1 MRARRAPTG
10 STPQCGSPVPNPQ
23 QSPHSISFGRANG
36 PRTRA
41 AEQQSVLSR
50 PSFAPTHDP
59 SAGRDCKH
67 DQRMRT
73 AAICAGNDGRY
84 FRSTPFCARGAPE
97 TSYATGSGC
106 SDGTGAAPAGAA
118 RRFRPAPDTIVRQ
131 TRRTYSGI
139 ADRNT
144 FPNAQP
150 RIKRDCFRL
159 VGQPRA
165 QSGRAPA
172 KRRDGNTPRCERS
185 ARNEPEARHE
195 SMRSLPQPDNAPHRT
210 PTPPRRFAA
219 DDPKHLRPPI
229 RSSKRRSA
237 AAAERSDV
245 SAGSVP
251 QASPPNSIR

>member
-1 MRARRAPTG
+1 MCARRAPTG
-10 STPQCGSPVPNPQ
+10 STPQCGSPVPHPQ

-50 PSFAPTHDP
+50 PPFAPTHDP

-118 RRFRPAPDTIVRQ
+118 RRFRPAPGYDRPADPPDLSENRRSEYVPERTTPHQKRLPSARRAASCAIR
-131 TRRTYSGI
+131 TR
-139 ADRNT
+139 
-144 FPNAQP
+144 P
-150 RIKRDCFRL
+150 RE
-159 VGQPRA
+159 
-165 QSGRAPA
+165 
-172 KRRDGNTPRCERS
+172 TPRREHAPLRKERSQRTGRS
-185 ARNEPEARHE
+185 ARIHA
-195 SMRSLPQPDNAPHRT
+195 L
-210 PTPPRRFAA
+210 
-219 DDPKHLRPPI
+219 
-229 RSSKRRSA
+229 SA
-237 AAAERSDV
+237 AA
-245 SAGSVP
+245 
-251 QASPPNSIR
+251 

>member
-1 MRARRAPTG
+1 MCARRAPTG

-23 QSPHSISFGRANG
+23 GSPHSISFGRANG

-50 PSFAPTHDP
+50 PPFAPTHDP

-97 TSYATGSGC
+97 TSYETGSGC
-106 SDGTGAAPAGAA
+106 SDGTGAASAEAA
-118 RRFRPAPDTIVRQ
+118 RRFRPAPGYDRPADPPDLFGN
-131 TRRTYSGI
+131 RRSEYVPE
-139 ADRNT
+139 R
-144 FPNAQP
+144 QP
-150 RIKRDCFRL
+150 RIKRDCLRL

-185 ARNEPEARHE
+185 ARNEPDARHE
-195 SMRSLPQPDNAPHRT
+195 SMRSLPRPDDAPHRT

-237 AAAERSDV
+237 AAAERSAV